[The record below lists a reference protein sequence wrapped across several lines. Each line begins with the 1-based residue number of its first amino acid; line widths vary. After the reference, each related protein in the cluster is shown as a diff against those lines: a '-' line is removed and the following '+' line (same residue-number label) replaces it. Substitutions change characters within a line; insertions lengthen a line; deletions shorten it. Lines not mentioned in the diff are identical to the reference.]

1 MNAPRNWGVRIAGTG
16 SAVPERRMTNADF
29 TAILDTSDEWI
40 LQRTG
45 ISERRIADPNAEST
59 FNLSRDALQRALDA
73 AGMKGSELDLV
84 IVGTLTSEMPCPST
98 AVRVA
103 AAVGAVPAGAFD
115 ISAACCGFV
124 YAMNVAETMV
134 RSGRAKAVG
143 VIGAET
149 LSRVTDYTDRT
160 CSILFGDGAGAA
172 VLVRDEDP
180 ALGCIHQS
188 MQADGSRWE
197 SLYLPVLPR
206 DVPESDLQSTVR
218 LGCLRMNGRE
228 VFKFAVT
235 KFREVIEE
243 SLAATRLSANDL
255 SQVICHQSNIRII
268 EAARERIGLDPE
280 KVYVNIDRY
289 GNTSA
294 ASVGICLDELTRA
307 GKLTPGLPFMMVAFG
322 GGLTWASSVWS
333 TRGA

>member
-1 MNAPRNWGVRIAGTG
+1 MSAPRNWGVRIAGTG
-16 SAVPERRMTNADF
+16 SALPQRRMTNADF
-29 TAILDTSDEWI
+29 TATLDTSDEWI

-45 ISERRIADPNAEST
+45 ISERRIADGKTETT
-59 FNLSRDALQRALDA
+59 FTLACTALKRALEA
-73 AGMKGSELDLV
+73 AGLKGSDLDLI
-84 IVGTLTSEMPCPST
+84 IVGTVTGEMSCPST
-98 AVRVA
+98 AARVA
-103 AAVGAVPAGAFD
+103 QTVGATPAGAFD
-115 ISAACCGFV
+115 LVAACSGFV
-124 YAMNVAETMV
+124 YSMNVGETMV
-134 RSGRAKAVG
+134 RSGRARTVA

-149 LSRVTDYTDRT
+149 LSTVTDYTDRT

-180 ALGCIHQS
+180 GLGCIHQS
-188 MQADGSRWE
+188 MQADASRWE
-197 SLYLPVLPR
+197 SLYMPRLPR
-206 DVPESDLQSTVR
+206 DVPESDRDSPVR

-228 VFKFAVT
+228 VFKFAVN

-243 SLAATRLSANDL
+243 SLAATGLQANDL

-268 EAARERIGLDPE
+268 DAARERIGLAPE

-307 GKLTPGLPFMMVAFG
+307 GKLTPGMPFMMVAFG
-322 GGLTWASSVWS
+322 GGLTWASSVW
-333 TRGA
+333 TTKAP